1 VSDVIGLL
9 RDVAARREA
18 IYRYAKA
25 HDRHDAEEQKLRSS
39 GRFIHASIAHDNA
52 AIALRAY
59 RAEMDDPTPKSPQ
72 QLDHENREG
81 QWP

>member
-1 VSDVIGLL
+1 MSDVIGLL

-25 HDRHDAEEQKLRSS
+25 HDRFAEQEQELVTEHPVEAS
-39 GRFIHASIAHDNA
+39 GAHEYA
-52 AIALRAY
+52 LIALRAY